1 MTALNWIYLSQL
13 SSILTSPQYETQIR
27 KMEDLLASDKKLK
40 FKTVHVQFL
49 AAFGNTTYRDLIGRR
64 LEDDDRMDYFGL
76 IRDFVDKR
84 DQGIV
89 TGETDLAWIKNN
101 KELEVLVHDKVR
113 VQNFPLGHWVHFDV
127 LSIRNFNLNSFTPLH
142 SQFYSRP
149 IPPQKPEQ
157 T

>member
-1 MTALNWIYLSQL
+1 VVFLLFVVYMTALNWIYLSQL

-84 DQGIV
+84 DHGLV
-89 TGETDLAWIKNN
+89 MAETDLACIKNY
-101 KELEVLVHDKVR
+101 KKLEVVVHDKVR
-113 VQNFPLGHWVHFDV
+113 AQNFPLG
-127 LSIRNFNLNSFTPLH
+127 PL
-142 SQFYSRP
+142 
-149 IPPQKPEQ
+149 
-157 T
+157 